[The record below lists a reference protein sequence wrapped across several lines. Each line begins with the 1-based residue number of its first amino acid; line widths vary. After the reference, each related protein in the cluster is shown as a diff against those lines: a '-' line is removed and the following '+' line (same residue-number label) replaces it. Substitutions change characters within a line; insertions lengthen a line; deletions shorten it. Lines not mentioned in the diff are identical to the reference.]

1 MVSSPSIAVIG
12 GGIVGLA
19 VARELLRRRPG
30 SAVVVLEKEAAV
42 GRHQTGHNSGV
53 LHSGVYYQP
62 GSLRA
67 HTCVAGAAMLG
78 DFCRAHGVP
87 VTACGK
93 VIVATRA
100 SELPRLEELRRR
112 GQANGVGG
120 VSLIGPE
127 RLRELEP
134 HVVGLAALHVPTAA
148 VVDFTAVARALVG
161 DIQAAG
167 GEVRCGLEVTGIE
180 TSPGATLLVTA
191 GESLSVDAAVICA
204 GLQSDR
210 LAGLAGAP
218 STPWIVPFRGDWL
231 ALRPDR
237 AHLVRGLVYPVP
249 QPGLPF
255 LGVHATRGP
264 DGRVLIGP
272 NAVLALAR
280 EGYRR
285 GAVDRRDLGDML
297 AHPGLWRLV
306 ARHWRSGAAELL
318 RDRSRRLLLRSLH
331 RYLPEV
337 TASDLHPAGCGI
349 RAQAVGADGRLIDD
363 FVLWSRPRLVAVRNA
378 PSPAA
383 TAALAI
389 AGLVADEVE
398 RVALR

>member
-1 MVSSPSIAVIG
+1 VTSPSIAVIG

-19 VARELLRRRPG
+19 VARELLHRRPG
-30 SAVVVLEKEAAV
+30 SAVVALEKEAAV

-67 HTCVAGAAMLG
+67 RTCVAGATMLA
-78 DFCRAHGVP
+78 DFCRDHGVP
-87 VTACGK
+87 VTVCGK
-93 VIVATRA
+93 VIVATRPD
-100 SELPRLEELRRR
+100 ELPRLEELRRR
-112 GQANGVGG
+112 GLANGVPG

-134 HVVGLAALHVPTAA
+134 HVVGMAGLHVPGAA
-148 VVDFTAVARALVG
+148 VVDFSAVARALAA
-161 DIQAAG
+161 DIHDAG
-167 GEVRCGLEVTGIE
+167 GEVRCGVEVTSID
-180 TSPGATLLVTA
+180 TSGAATVLGTPGDSVR
-191 GESLSVDAAVICA
+191 VDAAVICA

-210 LAGLAGAP
+210 LARLAGAP
-218 STPWIVPFRGDWL
+218 STPRIVPFRGDWL

-237 AHLVRGLVYPVP
+237 ANLVRGLVYPVP
-249 QPGLPF
+249 EPGLPF

-285 GAVDRRDLGDML
+285 GAVDRRDLGELL
-297 AHPGLWRLV
+297 AYPGLWRLL

-318 RDRSRRLLLRSLH
+318 RDRSRRLLLRSLR

-337 TASDLHPAGCGI
+337 TPDDLRPAGCGI
-349 RAQAVGADGRLIDD
+349 RAQAVSPGGRLIDD

-389 AGLVADEVE
+389 AQLVADEVE
-398 RVALR
+398 SVALR